1 MNRVFFILGHTII
14 KTMNKTVTIFG
25 SAVTTENDEQYKFAY
40 QLGALLAQN
49 GFNICTGGHKGIME
63 AASKGAFD
71 NGGLVYG
78 VTIDL
83 WNSEPNAYLTIEVRE
98 EKLFERIT
106 KLLEL
111 GDAYVILQGG
121 TGTLLEFAAVWE
133 YANKNLQQ
141 PKPIVCHSHMWT
153 AVVNVINDQ
162 LKLEN
167 KRLDF
172 VACFDTAEQIVDYL
186 KNQFK

>member
-1 MNRVFFILGHTII
+1 
-14 KTMNKTVTIFG
+14 MNKTIIIFG
-25 SAVTTENDEQYKFAY
+25 SAFPKENDEQYKFAY
-40 QLGALLAQN
+40 KLGARLAKN
-49 GFNICTGGHKGIME
+49 GFNICTGGYKGIME

-83 WNSEPNAYLTIEVRE
+83 WDSEPNPYITIEVRE
-98 EKLFERIT
+98 KRLFDRIE

-121 TGTLLEFAAVWE
+121 TGTLLEFASVWE
-133 YANKNLQQ
+133 YANKNLQES
-141 PKPIVCHSHMWT
+141 KPIICQGQMWKE
-153 AVVNVINDQ
+153 VSDLMNNQ

-167 KRLDF
+167 RRTDLIKYADSVEEISGF
-172 VACFDTAEQIVDYL
+172 L
-186 KNQFK
+186 KQYFIKN

>member
-1 MNRVFFILGHTII
+1 
-14 KTMNKTVTIFG
+14 MNKTITIFG
-25 SAVTTENDEQYKFAY
+25 SAIPTEDDAQYKFAY
-40 QLGALLAQN
+40 QLGASLAQN
-49 GFNICTGGHKGIME
+49 GFNICTGGYKGIME

-78 VTIDL
+78 VTVDL
-83 WNSEPNAYLTIEVRE
+83 WNSEPNPYITIEVRE

-111 GDAYVILQGG
+111 GDAYIILQGG

-141 PKPIVCHSHMWT
+141 PKSIICHSQMWKEI
-153 AVVNVINDQ
+153 VDVMNKQ
-162 LKLEN
+162 MLLEN
-167 KRLDF
+167 RRTDLIK
-172 VACFDTAEQIVDYL
+172 CFDTLEEIVDYL
-186 KNQFK
+186 KKNF

>member
-1 MNRVFFILGHTII
+1 VHKNIL
-14 KTMNKTVTIFG
+14 TMNKTITIFG
-25 SAVTTENDEQYKFAY
+25 SAIPAEDESQYKFAY
-40 QLGALLAQN
+40 RLGVLLAQN
-49 GFNICTGGHKGIME
+49 GFNICTGGYKGIME

-78 VTIDL
+78 VTVDL
-83 WNSEPNAYLTIEVRE
+83 WNSEPNRYITIEVRE

-111 GDAYVILQGG
+111 GDAYIILQGG

-141 PKPIVCHSHMWT
+141 LKPIICHSQMWKEI
-153 AVVNVINDQ
+153 VSVINKQ
-162 LKLEN
+162 MSIEN
-167 KRLDF
+167 RRSDLIN
-172 VACFDTAEQIVDYL
+172 CFDSSEEIVEYL
-186 KNQFK
+186 KTVL